1 MQASFSSIGKRLRVD
16 SVSPELFQNAAP
28 MPEFDSRPVLWRN
41 VSSLM
46 KKKYGKEHISR
57 LSREAGIGLATI
69 SRIKG
74 VGTSVGTDVI
84 DSIASALGAEPWQL
98 MNPSFDAEGSSSSTS
113 YSPLAADLAE
123 QLDGIAEQAKKEKA
137 YALATQVIGLADTS
151 QAAEPAPAQRPKQ
164 RQTSGQ

>member
-1 MQASFSSIGKRLRVD
+1 MQASFSSIGKRLQVD
-16 SVSPELFQNAAP
+16 SVGPDLFHNAVP
-28 MPEFDSRPVLWRN
+28 MPAFDSRPVLWRN

-57 LSREAGIGLATI
+57 LSKEAGIGLATI

-74 VGTSVGTDVI
+74 LGTSVGTDVI

-98 MNPSFDAEGSSSSTS
+98 MNPGFDPDGAQSSTS

-123 QLDGIAEQAKKEKA
+123 QLDGIGEQAKKEKA
-137 YALATQVIGLADTS
+137 YALATQVIGLADFS
-151 QAAEPAPAQRPKQ
+151 QASEPVPAPKPKQ
-164 RQTSGQ
+164 RQPSGQ